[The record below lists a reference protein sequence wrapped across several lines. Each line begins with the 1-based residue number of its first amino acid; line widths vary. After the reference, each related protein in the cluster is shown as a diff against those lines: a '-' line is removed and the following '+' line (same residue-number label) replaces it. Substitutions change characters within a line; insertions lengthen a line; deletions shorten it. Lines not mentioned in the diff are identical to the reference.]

1 LANWPDF
8 AVSTSFLAVFTNC
21 KWTSPNLSRRE
32 VGNVELL
39 LFTVEQCAEALGI
52 GRTNAY
58 ELVLK
63 GEISSVKV
71 GRRLVPRWAL
81 EKFIRKLE
89 GLDVGDER

>member
-1 LANWPDF
+1 
-8 AVSTSFLAVFTNC
+8 
-21 KWTSPNLSRRE
+21 LSRRE
-32 VGNVELL
+32 VGNVERL

-52 GRTNAY
+52 GRTKAY

-71 GRRLVPRWAL
+71 GRRRLVPRWAL

-89 GLDVGDER
+89 GLDVSDEG

>member
-1 LANWPDF
+1 
-8 AVSTSFLAVFTNC
+8 
-21 KWTSPNLSRRE
+21 LSRRE
-32 VGNVELL
+32 VGNVERL

-52 GRTNAY
+52 GRTKAY

-71 GRRLVPRWAL
+71 GRRRLVPRWAL

>member
-1 LANWPDF
+1 
-8 AVSTSFLAVFTNC
+8 
-21 KWTSPNLSRRE
+21 LSRRE
-32 VGNVELL
+32 VGNVERL

-71 GRRLVPRWAL
+71 GRRRLVPRWAL

-89 GLDVGDER
+89 GLDVSDER